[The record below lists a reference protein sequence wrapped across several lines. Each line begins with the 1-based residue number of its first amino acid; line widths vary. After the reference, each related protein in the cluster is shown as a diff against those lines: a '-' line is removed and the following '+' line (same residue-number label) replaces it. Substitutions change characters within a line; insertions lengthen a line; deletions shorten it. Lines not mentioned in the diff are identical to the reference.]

1 MSLNHNPPTKPATN
15 IWSVMNYQVPRGK
28 CVHKVP
34 FPPRPVLSTS
44 CPCLRFMLNPLQA
57 ASSFACDGC
66 GHHASFHN
74 LRNPGEEEEV
84 ILVAEGER
92 DGGRKMVMNG
102 SGNGTGRKRSS
113 LVAGNGVRGQLKN
126 GNGRD
131 RDRGDDRDEGDEGDL
146 ECQVVKRIRN

>member
-28 CVHKVP
+28 CP
-34 FPPRPVLSTS
+34 SVLSTS

-74 LRNPGEEEEV
+74 LKNPGEDDEV
-84 ILVAEGER
+84 LLLVEAERER
-92 DGGRKMVMNG
+92 EGGGSAGSGGGRKAVMNG

-131 RDRGDDRDEGDEGDL
+131 RERGEGEDGEGDL
-146 ECQVVKRIRN
+146 DCQVVKRVRN

>member
-1 MSLNHNPPTKPATN
+1 
-15 IWSVMNYQVPRGK
+15 
-28 CVHKVP
+28 
-34 FPPRPVLSTS
+34 
-44 CPCLRFMLNPLQA
+44 MLNPLQA

-84 ILVAEGER
+84 ILVADGER
-92 DGGRKMVMNG
+92 DVRKMVMNG

-131 RDRGDDRDEGDEGDL
+131 RDRGDDREEGDEGDL
-146 ECQVVKRIRN
+146 ECQVVKRVRN